1 LQQRQTFKKLCELTM
16 MKSSLEKRIEEMDEI
31 NISEEIV
38 LVKVNKDIEKLQT
51 YLRKELYS

>member
-1 LQQRQTFKKLCELTM
+1 M